1 MASTIQA
8 ADLTVTIAES
18 VVLNGFE
25 QGTTNTYT
33 IADVN
38 EVQRR
43 IINCNG
49 SLETTLIKFGPYGAG
64 ASRGPEIHVDDVRY
78 LRITNLDDAFSVALN
93 FQIDTTEHDTT
104 DPSVANHNAAFRLA
118 PGQSFVM
125 GTVADCITVS
135 DSSVTSLDLTGS
147 LNDLESIIADVPDAP
162 GSTGLDIEL
171 FVALV

>member
-1 MASTIQA
+1 MATTIKP

-18 VVLNGFE
+18 VLLNGFE

-33 IADVN
+33 ISDVN

-78 LRITNLDDAFSVALN
+78 LRITNLDDAFGVALN

-104 DPSVANHNAAFRLA
+104 DPSVANHNAAIALA

-125 GTVADCITVS
+125 GTVADCIAVS
-135 DSSVTSLDLTGS
+135 DSSVTSIDYTAS